1 MTDIV
6 ICHDILDEEVLR
18 WMIMAGE
25 MPYGGNYRLGIHV
38 WLDCASSKRMKGSTH
53 LFFAGEHAAR
63 AAGFR
68 PCGYCMPDA
77 YRKWHRAASGVPA

>member
-6 ICHDILDEEVLR
+6 IRHDTLDEEVLR

-25 MPYGGNYRLGIHV
+25 MPYGGNYRLGIHGR
-38 WLDCASSKRMKGSTH
+38 LDCASSKRMKGSTH

-77 YRKWHRAASGVPA
+77 YRKWRRVASGVRA

>member
-6 ICHDILDEEVLR
+6 IRHDNLDEEVLR

-25 MPYGGNYRLGIHV
+25 MPYGGNYRFGIHGR
-38 WLDCASSKRMKGSTH
+38 LDCASSKRVKGSTY

-68 PCGYCMPDA
+68 PCGHRMLDA
-77 YRKWHRAASGVPA
+77 YRMWRRAASGIRA